1 MLKNPASKYQAHTLP
16 PFTDRRWPN
25 ARISAAPLWCSVDLR
40 DGNQALIEPMDS
52 ARKRRMFDLLVAIGF
67 KEIEVGFPSASQTD
81 FDFVRELIEGQLIP
95 ADVTIQVLTPARAE
109 LIERTFE
116 SLRGARRAVV
126 HFYNATAPLFRRVV
140 FRQDEAATIRLAVD
154 AAKLIRQLAVQQP
167 NTQWQFQY
175 SPEAFSATEQR
186 PRTPGPLGPEVGDD
200 AALDDDLLF
209 AFAPGRHG
217 WAIRSRTTRRASRRR

>member
-81 FDFVRELIEGQLIP
+81 FDFVRELIEGQLVP

-109 LIERTFE
+109 LMAQ
-116 SLRGARRAVV
+116 GARSCISI
-126 HFYNATAPLFRRVV
+126 TPQRRC
-140 FRQDEAATIRLAVD
+140 FGAWCSDRMKPPPSD
-154 AAKLIRQLAVQQP
+154 
-167 NTQWQFQY
+167 WQ
-175 SPEAFSATEQR
+175 
-186 PRTPGPLGPEVGDD
+186 
-200 AALDDDLLF
+200 
-209 AFAPGRHG
+209 
-217 WAIRSRTTRRASRRR
+217 